1 MKRFRACS
9 NQVLP
14 RFQLQKI
21 YLHIFGDNEDGTN
34 ILAANTVQLNKIVVT
49 EFSHNLEE
57 VCQNYERK
65 RETTSI
71 PLLLQ

>member
-9 NQVLP
+9 NHVLL
-14 RFQLQKI
+14 RFQLQKT

-57 VCQNYERK
+57 VC
-65 RETTSI
+65 
-71 PLLLQ
+71 